1 VLRNVFA
8 RGLWGEREMLTNDIR
23 LVQERMAEIV
33 SEMSVLTNSG
43 SIFLA
48 RFWRDFYGSMLAGT
62 TRNALKKGFLPLLL
76 LSLCVPRQISAAE
89 HTNIVIAIDLTA
101 SSAVAD
107 QNHESEFQKNVA
119 GVAAELAQVPAGTKV
134 TVIGI
139 TDSSFA
145 QPDIILSAE
154 VPEDEGYF
162 KERLAAAREQ
172 LVSAWRERAAH
183 LAPNSRQT
191 DILGALMIAAELLEN
206 PPAGRKVMIVFSD
219 MREATPLLD
228 LETPKLVSVDSAML
242 KIERHRMLPDL
253 RTADVYVLGVDAAG
267 KSVDY
272 WQSLSVFWH
281 TYFARAG
288 THLRRYSV
296 LRDGPQL

>member
-1 VLRNVFA
+1 
-8 RGLWGEREMLTNDIR
+8 
-23 LVQERMAEIV
+23 
-33 SEMSVLTNSG
+33 
-43 SIFLA
+43 
-48 RFWRDFYGSMLAGT
+48 
-62 TRNALKKGFLPLLL
+62 
-76 LSLCVPRQISAAE
+76 
-89 HTNIVIAIDLTA
+89 
-101 SSAVAD
+101 VAD

-139 TDSSFA
+139 TESSFA

-206 PPAGRKVMIVFSD
+206 PSAERKVMIVFSD
-219 MREATPLLD
+219 MREATPFID
-228 LETPKLVSVDSAML
+228 LEAPKLVAVDAAML
-242 KIERHRMLPDL
+242 KIEDHRILPDL
-253 RTADVYVLGVDAAG
+253 RAADVYVLGVDAAG

-272 WQSLSVFWH
+272 WESLSAFWRA
-281 TYFARAG
+281 YFARAG
-288 THLRRYSV
+288 AHLQRYSV

>member
-1 VLRNVFA
+1 
-8 RGLWGEREMLTNDIR
+8 
-23 LVQERMAEIV
+23 
-33 SEMSVLTNSG
+33 
-43 SIFLA
+43 
-48 RFWRDFYGSMLAGT
+48 
-62 TRNALKKGFLPLLL
+62 
-76 LSLCVPRQISAAE
+76 
-89 HTNIVIAIDLTA
+89 
-101 SSAVAD
+101 VAD
-107 QNHESEFQKNVA
+107 QNHESEFEKNVA

-139 TDSSFA
+139 TESSFA

-162 KERLAAAREQ
+162 KERLTAAREQ
-172 LVSAWRERAAH
+172 LVSAWRERTAH
-183 LAPNSRQT
+183 LAPNSRHT

-206 PPAGRKVMIVFSD
+206 PPAARNVMIVFSD

-242 KIERHRMLPDL
+242 KIESHGMLPDL
-253 RTADVYVLGVDAAG
+253 RAADVYALGVDAAG

-272 WQSLSVFWH
+272 WQSLSAFWR

-288 THLRRYSV
+288 AHLLRYSV